1 MAAFLGSLRARQT
14 ADSLVLDAGYPG
26 DRSRARRRAGTP
38 VRPEAYSGRFAVLW
52 RTAEGTR
59 WRSYLPSTEK
69 GARSAATGSEP
80 RWPGSC
86 EILVKLREIR
96 GLSSW

>member
-1 MAAFLGSLRARQT
+1 
-14 ADSLVLDAGYPG
+14 
-26 DRSRARRRAGTP
+26 
-38 VRPEAYSGRFAVLW
+38 VLW